1 MKLFDPS
8 LPVRIGRSPHGVL
21 TYFVDLPPE
30 DLPAVRGRDVDLAW
44 NAARQAAISAIWGA
58 PRGFRFRLTDGS
70 FTDLAL
76 ADRDASC
83 WAAAVDGTVG
93 LASSYGI
100 SLCLRLL
107 ALVDLLACAPWT
119 SPLFRL
125 ARDGA
130 ELDPALLRAAA
141 VAPLNAE
148 ARFDEG
154 SFRARLAPFV
164 LNTPEAAHL
173 FGAPA

>member
-1 MKLFDPS
+1 
-8 LPVRIGRSPHGVL
+8 VRIGRGQHGLL

-44 NAARQAAISAIWGA
+44 NAARQAAISAIWGS
-58 PRGFRFRLTDGS
+58 PRGFRFRRADGS
-70 FTDLAL
+70 YTDLAL

-83 WAAAVDGTVG
+83 WAAAVDATVG

-107 ALVDLLACAPWT
+107 ALVDLLARAPWT
-119 SPLFRL
+119 ASLFRL

-141 VAPLNAE
+141 IAPLNAE
-148 ARFDEG
+148 ARFDEDL
-154 SFRARLAPFV
+154 FRSRLAPFT
-164 LNTPEAAHL
+164 LNPP
-173 FGAPA
+173 GASARLSGATA